1 MTIFL
6 WGLAFVL
13 IAAGVI
19 GTLVPILPGAAIVFI
34 GMLLAAWLDGFAR
47 VGPFV
52 LVALGAITA
61 LVYVIDFAGGSFG
74 AKTLGASRRA
84 VWGAFFGALVGIFFG
99 FAGILL
105 GPFVGAVL
113 GEYSVRRN
121 LSAAGKAG
129 AGTWFGLALAAA
141 AKIALVFAM
150 LALFV
155 TAYVL

>member
-1 MTIFL
+1 MTVFL

-13 IAAGVI
+13 IATGVI
-19 GTLVPILPGAAIVFI
+19 GTLVPILPGAAIVFL

-47 VGPFV
+47 VGP
-52 LVALGAITA
+52 LALIPLAAITV
-61 LVYVIDFAGGSFG
+61 LVYVIDFAGGAFG

-84 VWGAFFGALVGIFFG
+84 TWGAFLGAIVGIFFG
-99 FAGILL
+99 LAGILL

-113 GEYSVRRN
+113 GEYSVKRN

-155 TAYVL
+155 TAYVI

>member
-1 MTIFL
+1 MTFL
-6 WGLAFVL
+6 LWVLALVL
-13 IAAGVI
+13 IVAGVI
-19 GTLVPILPGAAIVFI
+19 GTLVPILPGAAIVFC

-47 VGPFV
+47 VGP
-52 LVALGAITA
+52 LALILLAAITT
-61 LVYVIDFAGGSFG
+61 LVYVIDFAGGALG

-84 VWGAFFGALVGIFFG
+84 VWGAFFGAVVGIFFG
-99 FAGILL
+99 LAGILL
-105 GPFVGAVL
+105 GPFAGAVL
-113 GEYSVRRN
+113 GEYTVRRD

-129 AGTWFGLALAAA
+129 AGTWFGLALAGA

>member
-13 IAAGVI
+13 IVVGVV
-19 GTLVPILPGAAIVFI
+19 GTVVPILPGAAMVFA

-47 VGPFV
+47 VGPLA
-52 LVALGAITA
+52 LVPLAAITL
-61 LVYVIDFAGGSFG
+61 LVYVVDFAGGAFG
-74 AKTLGASRRA
+74 ARTLGASTRA
-84 VWGAFFGALVGIFFG
+84 TLGALIGAVIGIFFG
-99 FAGILL
+99 LAGILL

-121 LSAAGKAG
+121 LSAAGKVG

-141 AKIALVFAM
+141 AKIALVCAM